1 MPKSILRTAVRS
13 GKKEILRGFEVEIYL
28 DVLILENIVIN
39 YKILAGTARFSRI
52 KTSSLRLFL
61 GALAGAVYIV
71 FVFLPDM
78 KIYTSVLAKIIL
90 SFIIIAIAFKIGKIA
105 TFFKTLALFYITT
118 FLFAGAGFALLYFNS
133 QAVVMKNGVL
143 MINPSINFLGTGWI
157 QILLALALAGII
169 TRILWEVI
177 HNIKDKVLVQLYIA
191 FDSKIIGLYALVDTG
206 NALHDPLTNMPV
218 VIVEFAAIKDILP
231 VEIRAVFEE
240 SGDNDLG
247 NITNA
252 ISNSSWFTR
261 FRLIPFSS
269 LGKEN
274 GMLVGFKPDFI
285 EINNDNEKKD
295 IRDVVIGIY
304 TRSLSK
310 NEKYRA
316 LLSPELI

>member
-1 MPKSILRTAVRS
+1 M
-13 GKKEILRGFEVEIYL
+13 EIVIYL
-28 DVLILENIVIN
+28 DILILENIVIN
-39 YKILAGTARFSRI
+39 YMILAVTARFSRI

-61 GALAGAVYIV
+61 GALVGALFII
-71 FVFLPDM
+71 FVFLPDV

-90 SFIIIAIAFKIGKIA
+90 SFVIIAISFKSGRLI

-118 FLFAGAGFALLYFNS
+118 FVFAGAGFALLYFNK
-133 QAVVMKNGVL
+133 QAIMMKNGVL
-143 MINPSINFLGTGWI
+143 MIDPSMQILNTNWV

-169 TRILWEVI
+169 TRILWEII
-177 HNIKDKVLVQLYIA
+177 HNIKDKVMVQLYIS

-218 VIVEFAAIKDILP
+218 VIVEFSAIKEILP

-247 NITNA
+247 NITTA
-252 ISNSSWFTR
+252 ISNTSWFTR
-261 FRLIPFSS
+261 FRLIPFTS

-285 EINNDNEKKD
+285 EIDNDNEKKD
-295 IRDVVIGIY
+295 IRDVVVGIY

-316 LLSPELI
+316 LLGPELI

>member
-1 MPKSILRTAVRS
+1 V
-13 GKKEILRGFEVEIYL
+13 EIVIYL
-28 DVLILENIVIN
+28 DILILENIVVN
-39 YKILAGTARFSRI
+39 YMILAVTARFSRI

-61 GALAGAVYIV
+61 GALVGALYII
-71 FVFLPDM
+71 FIFLPDM
-78 KIYTSVLAKIIL
+78 RIYTSVLAKIIL
-90 SFIIIAIAFKIGKIA
+90 SFIIIAIAFKFGRIV

-133 QAVVMKNGVL
+133 KAIMVKNGV
-143 MINPSINFLGTGWI
+143 MVIDPSLPFLDTKWT
-157 QILLALALAGII
+157 QILLALALAGIV
-169 TRILWEVI
+169 TRILWEII
-177 HNIKDKVLVQLYIA
+177 HNIKDKVLVQLYIS

-218 VIVEFAAIKDILP
+218 VIVEFGAIKDILP

-240 SGDNDLG
+240 SGDNNLG
-247 NITNA
+247 DITNA
-252 ISNSSWFTR
+252 ISNTSWFTR
-261 FRLIPFSS
+261 FRLIPFTS

-285 EINNDNEKKD
+285 EIDNDNEKKD
-295 IRDVVIGIY
+295 IKDVVIGIY